1 MACDVGASGC
11 GKSVDMRAEV
21 PETAL
26 GPPYWGHTQKEK
38 RGNRE
43 RGTVREQDEN
53 QQSAGPEAEEK
64 CPEGRG
70 SQIKATRHLPKRPPE
85 VSSHLI
91 RSSGGLLKPDG
102 QRNEGE
108 DSG

>member
-11 GKSVDMRAEV
+11 GKSVNMRAEV

-26 GPPYWGHTQKEK
+26 GPPYWGHTQKEE

-70 SQIKATRHLPKRPPE
+70 SQIKATR
-85 VSSHLI
+85 SHI
-91 RSSGGLLKPDG
+91 SRSGHQKLVATLSGALGVC
-102 QRNEGE
+102 
-108 DSG
+108 